1 MIVIK
6 FKNIEE
12 VDLNYFSKLI
22 YNDIQKFYNKQ
33 SGKAS
38 DDSSKTGNSK
48 IIFQAICQG
57 EENHK

>member
-48 IIFQAICQG
+48 IIF
-57 EENHK
+57 